1 MASVDELRRKYGL
14 TSSTGSTQQTSST
27 QTGVNT
33 GSTQSRSP
41 VDELRAKYGLGE
53 TTRRNQH
60 ASQKAETPAPKR
72 ASAAPVIPEA
82 EQRRQSERETAS
94 TNRANARTSYTD
106 LRNTRDSIKAK
117 ADDMMAE
124 YDQKI
129 SAGASKEDLAD
140 EYAKIMKQ
148 YGLVTDYDQ
157 QVEDAY
163 AALKQAD
170 QEYKDVYADY
180 NAARREVKAAT
191 RNLRDVESQYA
202 GWATDDLSAQNVEQA
217 MNNAE
222 DVKAARTRL
231 ANAREAYIEQGGNP
245 DANIVSAGLKGS
257 AAGVV
262 DTFGYLQELGQ
273 SENEKRWGIFTTGH
287 MTEQQRHHQEV
298 LQQRE
303 KEQYE
308 AEHGAGTYQAV
319 PGYIRTQNMAA
330 DLQRQSAEQ
339 INSMKAGRS
348 ELGQF
353 AVDMGVQGVQMGAD
367 AVVGKVIPGGSLT
380 SMALRSFG
388 SGVREA
394 REAGADIYQQGLY
407 GAGTAAVE
415 VLTEKMFDGLAG
427 IYGAGA
433 ADDIVSHAVGRFTQN
448 RLGQAALGMV
458 ADAAGEGLEEV
469 ISDLANP
476 VLRSIYDEHVFDNGY
491 FGALDG
497 EEILYD
503 FLVGAAMGMVGG
515 SVEGVTKAT
524 GIAAEDE
531 RSKFFM
537 QAGQDGMKI
546 GDAMRLWQK
555 HLIKEGYATQTGD
568 QNISNRA
575 AALEQAIDEKKF
587 DPFREKKIN
596 RLNQQ
601 AASTVAREDMRNT
614 LGAVEQRMQQL
625 GEENG
630 ELAEAITMVAL
641 EGEAERI
648 GARDSFATRNIGSVT
663 ATEAQHRMVEASPI
677 AQRILSEMDVENL
690 RGEQQAEAFNT
701 FAAQM
706 GASDEE
712 LQRNLEPYQRSNEWV
727 KKLQGNKALAA
738 DVYGTQATVTAEE
751 KASVKVN
758 GETAKIVGA
767 EDGKA
772 IVEQNGER
780 KTVALDDIEG
790 IGKGYRQ
797 LVTAASNGTSGEAM
811 LRLYNPGQNV
821 DAYAKAWNLAENVYG
836 AQTNISY
843 EEARGKGLL
852 RELTDN
858 QLKSALELGRERY
871 DAKQTQAKERS
882 EQFKAAREKA
892 KKQGTV
898 QRKKGT
904 VSYDGGEING
914 IKYKGADRSKFTRQ
928 QKKVAAMVEAMA
940 DAVNLDYMIVEGE
953 KNTGGCYIKGG
964 VVVININSGTLSGKT
979 LGAATL
985 SHELTHHLQDYAPE
999 QYQELKDFIVAEI
1012 LKQSPEQFNRMVQRQ
1027 LALEPNLSYDQATD
1041 ELIANACQTMLLN
1054 SKAVEKLAR
1063 QNMTLAERIT
1073 DWISET
1079 AEKIKAAFEDVDLND
1094 NISIYEPA
1102 RAIAGVMDEV
1112 QELWDKA
1119 LLAANENYNAEQATG
1134 KKNTAENGGVQYL
1147 KTGDKQSKSI
1157 KEQIADHSEELN
1169 AKAVVTSIRVSDMP
1183 KGDIQKQR
1191 RWAENRLKNTGYAVD
1206 RKGTGRIEFT
1216 PSQLNTGLNYL
1227 DEPGEIAAF
1236 AALPAVLKR
1245 GDIIDQHDE
1254 HKGRQRGSMTIAAPV
1269 EINGVRGNMA
1279 VALTETTSRHYH
1291 AHRIVM
1297 PDGSTFVFNENED
1310 AESKPVGELPAKQAL
1325 IAEPINSTSDN
1336 NIAQRRSES
1345 NTQNQQFQMFDSSG
1359 KEMTDGQKEY
1369 FADSKIR
1376 DREGRLKVMY
1386 RGGASDITVFDRR
1399 KSSYS
1404 NLYGRGF
1411 YFTDSESHASQY
1423 GKAHPYYLNITNPLQ
1438 AGAKT
1443 FTNKQIRAFL
1453 EAVAED
1459 EDYGLENYGYGAT
1472 VSSVMKELKGKDDF
1486 GVLSDINATCIG
1498 DLVAA
1503 SELFNEVNGTNIDGI
1518 VTPTETVAFRSDQIK
1533 EIDNENPTRNPDT
1546 RFQMFE
1552 NTEETDKLVAV
1563 HNKSV
1568 SGLRRMLQRG
1578 GVPFPSIAIKKAGAP
1593 HEGFG
1598 DISIVFPRST
1608 IDPQVNRQNRLYS
1621 NDAWTPTEP
1630 RTEYEVVDT
1639 WKLRQQMEEELGTDA
1654 FRATQLGSYLEEN
1667 QLARDLETS
1676 EGDIVRALKGRTGI
1690 KYAYLKSI
1698 GQEPEAARKE
1708 KPLDGFGRYK
1718 NAQLLAVFET
1728 IPAAELKAMNYD
1740 STETLQ
1746 KVADVLQQQFM
1757 DSLPSDAAKR
1767 FAERRA
1773 IYTADKINPQIIK
1786 DALRNYEA
1794 SGGVMESEIDDV
1806 ELNRV
1811 LRDNKAI
1818 EEDPQYQEWI
1828 RNRFG
1833 NLIKDSGIPNGKGI
1847 YTDTGNRR
1855 SFKARHVPAT
1865 LENIVAQMRK
1875 EQETGIGLGGINLRG
1890 AATKAYSSVE
1900 EMRRESGKLLGE
1912 HIFDEEYDSYMKEF
1926 GQRLN
1931 DLTEAATKTGY
1942 DVAKQTL
1949 LEAVRDSKNKT
1960 DMKRRLQ
1967 NESRW
1972 IRYSDELTDDLWQL
1986 KQDVQNMPA
1995 PYFEAK
2001 PRRIV
2006 YPEEALAYILPD
2018 NADADVLQAL
2028 EQRGYNVLTYKA
2040 GDSEDRLA
2048 KLNSVEGAQFQK
2060 WGIGETEAE
2069 QQERKE
2075 SFDAIKAQ
2083 NKILKARADYW
2094 RGQTRQ
2100 TKENTVRQQDTD
2112 RLANELLREYESKT
2126 DKAEVKA
2133 ELKEL
2138 GDWLVRQN
2146 GESLFYDELY
2156 RRARSIAEDVIDGNY
2171 SLLDDSRQ
2179 EDLNRL
2185 KDFLKGTTL
2194 NISASDW
2201 RDTGDEGFRKKYG
2214 RFFTVSE
2221 NGRSLDSAWGEL
2233 SAMFGEGVF
2242 PEDVYAPG
2250 DMLNMIADYLDMWKP
2265 QYGNEFEQNRGEA
2278 VEWATGEI
2286 IDRMLSEEVRQTP
2299 ATYADKAQQ
2308 KLNAQIAKDRERLET
2323 LRAQKNAR
2331 IEQIRRQA
2339 AEKNKQIRIAE
2350 KAAKYEATAK
2360 VKRYYLDMLQRQRNR
2375 RSDTNVRGKIKA
2387 LHKELT
2393 DMLLKPKEG
2402 RYVPKDLVKAT
2413 AEILG
2418 AVDTTSGR
2426 AVKAKAALAQLKV
2439 QYDAL
2444 AQDQKYAL
2452 TYDETV
2458 SGMLQEITKELGEGS
2473 IYDLTGSEL
2482 EGVYN
2487 VLKALKHT
2495 IQTANKLVG
2504 AQIEADAFEA
2514 ANQMMRETENAKGI
2528 PTKALRK
2535 FVMAQMTPASFFRM
2549 AGGYVKNSMWEQMF
2563 GMLNQ
2568 GQLTQTQVLMEGG
2581 QIFREL
2587 IDDKKNLDTL
2597 HDQKNLVDIG
2607 LKDDLGNSIK
2617 ITRGMMLSVYMHLQ
2631 NEQNA
2636 RHISYGGLTVPR
2648 LRQYYKNQM
2657 ADAFNGKTGRAVA
2670 FATEIAELNRQLS
2683 EAETEQERTE
2693 IQDKIAEL
2701 QEQTDAYMS
2710 NLRAQIEKQLT
2721 EYDRKWIAAAQKFF
2735 DEYSKNKLN
2744 EVTEMVYGFS
2754 KAQVDHYFP
2763 IHTDANYRAASFD
2776 TIVRDMSLENAGFM
2790 KERINGANPIL
2801 LEDITDV
2808 ISSQLRRTAQYVGLM
2823 PAIRNFNKAYGKARA
2838 GYSMSVQSAMS
2849 RTFENEGKKYIE
2861 NLMADLNGA
2870 RKTEANIFDELR
2882 GNMAGAVL
2890 TFNPRVTLAQA
2901 ASFPSAA
2908 AEIGYTPLMKALTD
2922 MKNPMWDKGLQEEI
2936 AKWTPLWWYRMQG
2949 YSTAE
2954 LGDIKNNEQFMAKV
2968 MDKMKWAT
2976 GWIQAA
2982 DGLTT
2987 GGLWQASKYYV
2998 DENFSDLK
3006 KGSDD
3011 YMMKVAEVY
3020 NRVLEKTQP
3029 DYTTMQRPDILRN
3042 PNAIVKQLTMFM
3054 TQRLQ
3059 NMNILYDAAATYS
3072 HYVRD
3077 MDNGKNGVTA
3087 ADVKQAKTRLIWA
3100 VSSQVAA
3107 SATIVIFKAL
3117 ADALMHSMDAYRDD
3131 DDELT
3136 AESVSKTMLTNFA
3149 ETISGN
3155 ILWGSE
3161 AFSWLKSALT
3171 GERYYGVSLNGVD
3184 TFTDMLSDGN
3194 KLIQKLVKGDLKDAG
3209 APAWK
3214 LIKAVAQFFGASLSN
3229 AEKFVKMIANNIE
3242 DAKNGDWGTFEA
3254 GVDRTKAQNTHLL
3267 FDALQSGDTAK
3278 ADRLKENFKDEKDVR
3293 ASLKSYIKELY
3304 TGEDQ
3309 QILKDETIKLL
3320 QQYCGM
3326 TRRDAESTA
3335 QEWTMEIR
3343 TGIKYSDLNS
3353 EFIEGNVDRAHAIKY
3368 LQDYKSMT
3376 RAEAE
3381 AKVLEW
3387 QCEKDTGIAYADIDT
3402 EVKTGRL
3409 GKTKALAMVMKYGGK
3424 SEEAADKQV
3433 EGWLIEHEYNIKP
3446 SELQEEYMAG
3456 NVSVEDAFDILV
3468 RYKYNGKEDAEEK
3481 AYNEIVRWNFIEEN
3495 PGTEDITVT
3504 QIQRYQN
3511 SGLEGVVDGKS
3522 YLDAYEA
3529 TSIMHGVDTDGDGKA
3544 NRYTRVDQQLAYI
3557 DGMDLTSE
3565 QKTSLALALG
3575 INEKSIRNRA
3585 PWNKRR

>member
-14 TSSTGSTQQTSST
+14 ASSTGSTQQTGST
-27 QTGVNT
+27 QTSSG
-33 GSTQSRSP
+33 GSTRSTSA
-41 VDELRAKYGLGE
+41 VDEMRSKYGLGG

-60 ASQKAETPAPKR
+60 ASQKTAPTTQATPQR

-82 EQRRQSERETAS
+82 EQKRQNQRDEISNRRS
-94 TNRANARTSYTD
+94 T
-106 LRNTRDSIKAK
+106 AK
-117 ADDMMAE
+117 ATLDTLEAE
-124 YDQKI
+124 RMQYAGYMTDGSSYDQYAQI
-129 SAGASKEDLAD
+129 LAD
-140 EYAKIMKQ
+140 LDNRIASARNEYK
-148 YGLVTDYDQ
+148 
-157 QVEDAY
+157 
-163 AALKQAD
+163 AADK
-170 QEYKDVYADY
+170 EYKDVYAGY
-180 NAARREVKAAT
+180 NAARQELRDADRAYRIAQENITASDYGEQMKAA
-191 RNLRDVESQYA
+191 E
-202 GWATDDLSAQNVEQA
+202 
-217 MNNAE
+217 
-222 DVKAARTRL
+222 TRL
-231 ANAREAYIEQGGNP
+231 ANAQKAFEAEGGI
-245 DANIVSAGLKGS
+245 ANANVVDAGLRSS

-273 SENEKRWGIFTTGH
+273 PENEKRWGIFTTGH
-287 MTEQQRHHQEV
+287 MTDQQKHHQEV

-367 AVVGKVIPGGSLT
+367 AVVGRVIPGGSLT

-575 AALEQAIDEKKF
+575 AALEQSIDEKKF
-587 DPFREKKIN
+587 DPFREQKIN

-641 EGEAERI
+641 EGEAERA

-690 RGEQQAEAFNT
+690 RGERAAEYNAFIQNKG
-701 FAAQM
+701 Q
-706 GASDEE
+706 GATREDYE
-712 LQRNLEPYQRSNEWV
+712 RAVAPYQRSNEWV
-727 KKLQGNKALAA
+727 KTMPRNKALAS
-738 DVYGTQATVTAEE
+738 DVYGAKTSVSAEE
-751 KASVKVN
+751 KTGKVQFTN
-758 GETAKIVGA
+758 KGGNTISGEIVGVK
-767 EDGKA
+767 DGKVR
-772 IVEQNGER
+772 IKHGKDGKTIQDVEIDQ
-780 KTVALDDIEG
+780 IQG
-790 IGKGYRQ
+790 ISEGYRTLLQ
-797 LVTAASNGTSGEAM
+797 AVSTRKNGSVM
-811 LRLYNPGQNV
+811 LAQYKPGQNINSYLMQW
-821 DAYAKAWNLAENVYG
+821 DIAENGYG
-836 AQTNISY
+836 LTNITD
-843 EEARGKGLL
+843 EKARQAYSL
-852 RELTDN
+852 RDLTDA
-858 QLKSALELGRERY
+858 QLKMALELGRAE
-871 DAKQTQAKERS
+871 
-882 EQFKAAREKA
+882 A
-892 KKQGTV
+892 KKQGVTEEAKQQKVTGKVEFWDGKGKIDGMEYDSVTEEEAKKKLGDAEYAFASEVLAKIVNVTLVKSKAVNGSYVGAQGIFFRDGRIYLDVNAGMDTADVGQRTIVLTAAHELTHYIRAYNEEAYNALRDFVVTELVNQGKNLEDFIRQKQRRAGGTLTHDEALEEVIADACERMLTDGEQIMAFANEHTTEARGIWKWLDKFYSKWANAFKGLKTRHAEAEAMQGRITELRQMWLDALAGANENALASQASDPTDTIVESKTDTGFTSSIQSDGTIMNSLRTFDESGRENLDAFLDEQV
-898 QRKKGT
+898 QNGALTEQDAKQMRTQIEELYKVCKDYDNGEYAPFSAWSNAQVVSIDGKPVFSVVKANGEYKLNLDFSLVCKKRRTLDAVFNEMIRRGIMNDFRMGQGSIARINEIIRDHGFEVACGLCFVDSKRYRQAMIADAFCKMYNMQVFSLLKKGAGMKLDSFNYGGDATIVNTGAGIDTLPDSDLNWEKIDDILKTEKKGT
-904 VSYDGGEING
+904 VKWKIANYLKENPQARKLVARGDFMSTAGFDALKIHNPELLSLYNSKKGAGGPKAAQSDVQYLNEIIQQGQFNAKAAYEVGGIRIQSFSDYVGRLVFDYVQMVADLSAKKLPAHSYTKEFMFAQQFGLTG
-914 IKYKGADRSKFTRQ
+914 IKINMSLVPEVVKGIDKDHAGLDADGNYTWKDGQSFGSTVYDNHGKRLTAAEGFELAKRIQNAEGYSKNCGTIAVGVSRAHIE
-928 QKKVAAMVEAMA
+928 KMLDDPEIRMIIPYHKSGLNHLVAAMNQIDKYTDYTNSQNTRQYKNGKWSKISPSADFNWNDALQRAQAEGKGARETANEYLDWCKEHGYKPKFDEFAGHPNYYKLLEDFSCYDKDGTTSTPLGAVQMNFPTENDAFGSMKDLIKAGLEEDAMLQA
-940 DAVNLDYMIVEGE
+940 KQE
-953 KNTGGCYIKGG
+953 GG
-964 VVVININSGTLSGKT
+964 VDSIVDEIEAVLPGWEMAHPEGK
-979 LGAATL
+979 ATRAGQAKY
-985 SHELTHHLQDYAPE
+985 STRS
-999 QYQELKDFIVAEI
+999 EI
-1012 LKQSPEQFNRMVQRQ
+1012 LDRNDVNWMGDRTTIRQ
-1027 LALEPNLSYDQATD
+1027 Q
-1041 ELIANACQTMLLN
+1041 
-1054 SKAVEKLAR
+1054 
-1063 QNMTLAERIT
+1063 
-1073 DWISET
+1073 
-1079 AEKIKAAFEDVDLND
+1079 
-1094 NISIYEPA
+1094 
-1102 RAIAGVMDEV
+1102 
-1112 QELWDKA
+1112 
-1119 LLAANENYNAEQATG
+1119 LAANRQIIDDAFPDGPIAEIEYAGEAGSDLDNMIMEQAYIAGTRVGDDAMFDRDGVTFDFTLNGARTVRSHASSNNALRAAAILAPYVAQKG
-1134 KKNTAENGGVQYL
+1134 KL
-1147 KTGDKQSKSI
+1147 
-1157 KEQIADHSEELN
+1157 IA
-1169 AKAVVTSIRVSDMP
+1169 
-1183 KGDIQKQR
+1183 GQR
-1191 RWAENRLKNTGYAVD
+1191 NHEGNNLTTLTY
-1206 RKGTGRIEFT
+1206 
-1216 PSQLNTGLNYL
+1216 
-1227 DEPGEIAAF
+1227 
-1236 AALPAVLKR
+1236 
-1245 GDIIDQHDE
+1245 
-1254 HKGRQRGSMTIAAPV
+1254 AAPV
-1269 EINGVRGNMA
+1269 RINGTDVHEGVVIQFDEQGKPRAVNVETSDGGKLKIKIEKAAERNRGRSGPNPATTPPRGATSSRVTIPQTTEEIN
-1279 VALTETTSRHYH
+1279 
-1291 AHRIVM
+1291 
-1297 PDGSTFVFNENED
+1297 
-1310 AESKPVGELPAKQAL
+1310 
-1325 IAEPINSTSDN
+1325 
-1336 NIAQRRSES
+1336 SES
-1345 NTQNQQFQMFDSSG
+1345 AKNSLRDTDAAVQQQ
-1359 KEMTDGQKEY
+1359 
-1369 FADSKIR
+1369 
-1376 DREGRLKVMY
+1376 
-1386 RGGASDITVFDRR
+1386 
-1399 KSSYS
+1399 
-1404 NLYGRGF
+1404 
-1411 YFTDSESHASQY
+1411 
-1423 GKAHPYYLNITNPLQ
+1423 
-1438 AGAKT
+1438 
-1443 FTNKQIRAFL
+1443 KQI
-1453 EAVAED
+1453 
-1459 EDYGLENYGYGAT
+1459 G
-1472 VSSVMKELKGKDDF
+1472 
-1486 GVLSDINATCIG
+1486 
-1498 DLVAA
+1498 
-1503 SELFNEVNGTNIDGI
+1503 
-1518 VTPTETVAFRSDQIK
+1518 
-1533 EIDNENPTRNPDT
+1533 
-1546 RFQMFE
+1546 
-1552 NTEETDKLVAV
+1552 
-1563 HNKSV
+1563 
-1568 SGLRRMLQRG
+1568 
-1578 GVPFPSIAIKKAGAP
+1578 
-1593 HEGFG
+1593 
-1598 DISIVFPRST
+1598 
-1608 IDPQVNRQNRLYS
+1608 
-1621 NDAWTPTEP
+1621 
-1630 RTEYEVVDT
+1630 
-1639 WKLRQQMEEELGTDA
+1639 
-1654 FRATQLGSYLEEN
+1654 
-1667 QLARDLETS
+1667 
-1676 EGDIVRALKGRTGI
+1676 
-1690 KYAYLKSI
+1690 
-1698 GQEPEAARKE
+1698 
-1708 KPLDGFGRYK
+1708 
-1718 NAQLLAVFET
+1718 
-1728 IPAAELKAMNYD
+1728 
-1740 STETLQ
+1740 
-1746 KVADVLQQQFM
+1746 
-1757 DSLPSDAAKR
+1757 
-1767 FAERRA
+1767 
-1773 IYTADKINPQIIK
+1773 
-1786 DALRNYEA
+1786 
-1794 SGGVMESEIDDV
+1794 
-1806 ELNRV
+1806 
-1811 LRDNKAI
+1811 
-1818 EEDPQYQEWI
+1818 
-1828 RNRFG
+1828 
-1833 NLIKDSGIPNGKGI
+1833 
-1847 YTDTGNRR
+1847 
-1855 SFKARHVPAT
+1855 
-1865 LENIVAQMRK
+1865 
-1875 EQETGIGLGGINLRG
+1875 
-1890 AATKAYSSVE
+1890 
-1900 EMRRESGKLLGE
+1900 
-1912 HIFDEEYDSYMKEF
+1912 
-1926 GQRLN
+1926 
-1931 DLTEAATKTGY
+1931 
-1942 DVAKQTL
+1942 
-1949 LEAVRDSKNKT
+1949 
-1960 DMKRRLQ
+1960 
-1967 NESRW
+1967 
-1972 IRYSDELTDDLWQL
+1972 
-1986 KQDVQNMPA
+1986 
-1995 PYFEAK
+1995 
-2001 PRRIV
+2001 
-2006 YPEEALAYILPD
+2006 
-2018 NADADVLQAL
+2018 
-2028 EQRGYNVLTYKA
+2028 
-2040 GDSEDRLA
+2040 
-2048 KLNSVEGAQFQK
+2048 
-2060 WGIGETEAE
+2060 
-2069 QQERKE
+2069 
-2075 SFDAIKAQ
+2075 
-2083 NKILKARADYW
+2083 
-2094 RGQTRQ
+2094 
-2100 TKENTVRQQDTD
+2100 
-2112 RLANELLREYESKT
+2112 
-2126 DKAEVKA
+2126 
-2133 ELKEL
+2133 
-2138 GDWLVRQN
+2138 
-2146 GESLFYDELY
+2146 
-2156 RRARSIAEDVIDGNY
+2156 
-2171 SLLDDSRQ
+2171 
-2179 EDLNRL
+2179 
-2185 KDFLKGTTL
+2185 
-2194 NISASDW
+2194 
-2201 RDTGDEGFRKKYG
+2201 
-2214 RFFTVSE
+2214 
-2221 NGRSLDSAWGEL
+2221 
-2233 SAMFGEGVF
+2233 
-2242 PEDVYAPG
+2242 
-2250 DMLNMIADYLDMWKP
+2250 
-2265 QYGNEFEQNRGEA
+2265 
-2278 VEWATGEI
+2278 
-2286 IDRMLSEEVRQTP
+2286 
-2299 ATYADKAQQ
+2299 
-2308 KLNAQIAKDRERLET
+2308 RERLDK
-2323 LRAQKNAR
+2323 LRAEKNAK
-2331 IEQIRRQA
+2331 IEQIRKEETARRQA
-2339 AEKNKQIRIAE
+2339 AVKRE
-2350 KAAKYEATAK
+2350 KAAKWQK
-2360 VKRYYLDMLQRQRNR
+2360 VAETKEHYKGVMERQRNR

-2444 AQDQKYAL
+2444 AQDPKYSL

-2458 SGMLQEITKELGEGS
+2458 SGMLQEITRELGDGS

-2487 VLKALKHT
+2487 TLKALKHT

-2648 LRQYYKNQM
+2648 LKQYYKNQM

-2670 FATEIAELNRQLS
+2670 FATEIAELNQQLS
-2683 EAETEQERTE
+2683 EAETEQEREE

-2701 QEQTDAYMS
+2701 QDQTDAYMS

-2823 PAIRNFNKAYGKARA
+2823 PAVRNFNKAYGKARA
-2838 GYSMSVQSAMS
+2838 GYSMSVQSAMA

-2922 MKNPMWDKGLQEEI
+2922 MKNPMWDKGLQDEI

-2949 YSTAE
+2949 YSTTE

-2998 DENFSDLK
+2998 DENFSDLE
-3006 KGSDD
+3006 KGSDE

-3077 MDNGKNGVTA
+3077 MDKGRNGVTA

-3117 ADALMHSMDAYRDD
+3117 ADALMHSVDAYRDD

-3149 ETISGN
+3149 ETITSN
-3155 ILWGSE
+3155 VLWGAE

-3194 KLIQKLVKGDLKDAG
+3194 KLIQKLVKGDLEGAG

-3214 LIKAVAQFFGASLSN
+3214 LAKAVSQFFGASLGN
-3229 AEKFVKMIANNIE
+3229 VEKFVKMIANNIE

-3267 FDALQSGDTAK
+3267 FDALQAGDTAR

-3293 ASLKSYIKELY
+3293 SSLKGYIKELY
-3304 TGEDQ
+3304 TGENQ
-3309 QILKDETIKLL
+3309 QILKDETIRLL

-3335 QEWTMEIR
+3335 QEWTMLVRE
-3343 TGIKYSDLNS
+3343 GINYSDLNG
-3353 EFIEGNVDRAHAIKY
+3353 EFLAGNVDRAHAIKY

-3387 QCEKDTGIAYADIDT
+3387 QCEKDTGIAFADIGT

-3409 GKTKALAMVMKYGGK
+3409 GKTQALAMVMKYGGK

-3433 EGWLIEHEYNIKP
+3433 EGWLIEHEYNIRP
-3446 SELQEEYMAG
+3446 SELQDEYMDG

-3468 RYKYNGKEDAEEK
+3468 RYQYNGKEDAEEK
-3481 AYNEIVRWNFIEEN
+3481 AYNELVRWNFIEEN

-3522 YLDAYEA
+3522 FLDAYEA
-3529 TSIMHGVDTDGDGKA
+3529 TNIMHGVDTDGDGKA

-3575 INEKSIRNRA
+3575 INEKSVRNRA

>member
-14 TSSTGSTQQTSST
+14 ASSTGSTR
-27 QTGVNT
+27 QTGSVQSS
-33 GSTQSRSP
+33 GSTGGTQSKSP

-53 TTRRNQH
+53 MTRRNQH

-72 ASAAPVIPEA
+72 ASSAPVVPEA

-117 ADDMMAE
+117 ADDMMAA

-129 SAGASKEDLAD
+129 SAGASKEELAD

-148 YGLVTDYDQ
+148 YGLVTDYDK

-170 QEYKDVYADY
+170 QEYKDVYAGY

-202 GWATDDLSAQNVEQA
+202 GWATDDLSAQNIGQA

-245 DANIVSAGLKGS
+245 DANIIGSNAKSWAGQMLGTVRYMQDLHTPGNEINVGPFSFGGS
-257 AAGVV
+257 TMPSVPEEVQRQAIQAQARRTEETAAR
-262 DTFGYLQELGQ
+262 L
-273 SENEKRWGIFTTGH
+273 
-287 MTEQQRHHQEV
+287 
-298 LQQRE
+298 QRE
-303 KEQYE
+303 
-308 AEHGAGTYQAV
+308 
-319 PGYIRTQNMAA
+319 
-330 DLQRQSAEQ
+330 SAEE

-353 AVDMGVQGVQMGAD
+353 GIDVAGQGVQMGLD
-367 AVVGKVIPGGSLT
+367 AATGKILPGGSLT
-380 SMALRSFG
+380 AMALRTFG
-388 SGVREA
+388 SSAQEA
-394 REAGADIYQQGLY
+394 KDAGATLAQQGLY
-407 GAGTAAVE
+407 GAGAAAVE

-503 FLVGAAMGMVGG
+503 FLVGAAMGFVGG
-515 SVEGVTKAT
+515 SVEGVTEAT
-524 GIAAEDE
+524 GLNAPDA
-531 RSKFFM
+531 RSEFFM
-537 QAGQDGMKI
+537 EAGEKGISFGEAIRDWKALQQVSGASVEAQT
-546 GDAMRLWQK
+546 DAAFDVLTG
-555 HLIKEGYATQTGD
+555 KE
-568 QNISNRA
+568 S
-575 AALEQAIDEKKF
+575 LEQQQERQSNALQRWGLTEEEAKNYIDTGRVYN
-587 DPFREKKIN
+587 P
-596 RLNQQ
+596 L
-601 AASTVAREDMRNT
+601 TVSARDRGTVT
-614 LGAVEQRMQQL
+614 LG
-625 GEENG
+625 GEE
-630 ELAEAITMVAL
+630 V
-641 EGEAERI
+641 
-648 GARDSFATRNIGSVT
+648 
-663 ATEAQHRMVEASPI
+663 
-677 AQRILSEMDVENL
+677 
-690 RGEQQAEAFNT
+690 
-701 FAAQM
+701 
-706 GASDEE
+706 
-712 LQRNLEPYQRSNEWV
+712 
-727 KKLQGNKALAA
+727 
-738 DVYGTQATVTAEE
+738 
-751 KASVKVN
+751 
-758 GETAKIVGA
+758 KIVSAKG
-767 EDGKA
+767 EDVT
-772 IVEQNGER
+772 VEQNGEK
-780 KTVALDDIEG
+780 KTVKLDELEG
-790 IGKGYRQ
+790 MSEGYKK
-797 LVTAASNGTSGEAM
+797 LVQAAAESEYGEAV
-811 LRLYNPGQNV
+811 LRLYNPGQDV
-821 DAYAKAWNLAENVYG
+821 DAYTKAWSYAEDVFG
-836 AQTNISY
+836 AQTNISQ
-843 EEARGKGLL
+843 EKARENPLL
-852 RELTDN
+852 KDLTDG
-858 QLKSALELGRERY
+858 QLKFALELGRQRY
-871 DAKQTQAKERS
+871 DASKATAAQRAA
-882 EQFKAAREKA
+882 QFKAARQEA
-892 KKQGTV
+892 LENGAFA
-898 QRKKGT
+898 RKKGT
-904 VSYDGGEING
+904 VNTKGGTFG
-914 IKYKGADRSKFTRQ
+914 GRTVKGVDVKRLSTP
-928 QKKVAAMVEAMA
+928 QKKLFAMTQALA
-940 DAVNLDYMIVEGE
+940 DAVNINFVVYDGEANEG
-953 KNTGGCYIKGG
+953 GSYIKGG
-964 VVVININSGTLSGKT
+964 TLMVNINSGQLSGKN
-979 LGAATL
+979 LGAASL
-985 SHELTHHLQDYAPE
+985 SHELTHYLQDFSPE
-999 QYQELKDFIVAEI
+999 EYGQLKDFITSEI
-1012 LKQSPEQFNRMVQRQ
+1012 LKASPEKFAQLVQKQ
-1027 LALEPNLSYDQATD
+1027 MDLEPNISPEAAGD
-1041 ELIANACQTMLLN
+1041 EVIANACQTMLLN

-1063 QNMTLAERIT
+1063 QNMSLAERIS

-1079 AEKIKAAFEDVDLND
+1079 AKKIKAAYKSVDLND
-1094 NISIYEPA
+1094 NVEIYEAA
-1102 RAIAGVMDEV
+1102 RAISGVMDEA
-1112 QELWDKA
+1112 QKLWDKA
-1119 LLAANENYNAEQATG
+1119 LLAADKNYNAEQATG
-1134 KKNTAENGGVQYL
+1134 KKNTADNGGVQNVKYGMTEL
-1147 KTGDKQSKSI
+1147 TNKPDMHLTIVNDTAAQSRSDILDAGMK
-1157 KEQIADHSEELN
+1157 N
-1169 AKAVVTSIRVSDMP
+1169 AKRYGGVTKDGAVFVHVKDNGDDVHVTRD
-1183 KGDIQKQR
+1183 
-1191 RWAENRLKNTGYAVD
+1191 
-1206 RKGTGRIEFT
+1206 
-1216 PSQLNTGLNYL
+1216 GL
-1227 DEPGEIAAF
+1227 
-1236 AALPAVLKR
+1236 
-1245 GDIIDQHDE
+1245 
-1254 HKGRQRGSMTIAAPV
+1254 
-1269 EINGVRGNMA
+1269 
-1279 VALTETTSRHYH
+1279 RH
-1291 AHRIVM
+1291 
-1297 PDGSTFVFNENED
+1297 G
-1310 AESKPVGELPAKQAL
+1310 L
-1325 IAEPINSTSDN
+1325 
-1336 NIAQRRSES
+1336 
-1345 NTQNQQFQMFDSSG
+1345 
-1359 KEMTDGQKEY
+1359 
-1369 FADSKIR
+1369 
-1376 DREGRLKVMY
+1376 
-1386 RGGASDITVFDRR
+1386 DRR
-1399 KSSYS
+1399 KQVNAPVTMKVGEVLSNAIEINELNPRDLTRTQETKVLIGAAKNQNNEPYIALFVVNRTTGQLEDFDTLYS
-1404 NLYGRGF
+1404 VNAKTSPQNKKKSAGSLSPGSGQIVPASL
-1411 YFTDSESHASQY
+1411 TDS
-1423 GKAHPYYLNITNPLQ
+1423 
-1438 AGAKT
+1438 
-1443 FTNKQIRAFL
+1443 
-1453 EAVAED
+1453 
-1459 EDYGLENYGYGAT
+1459 
-1472 VSSVMKELKGKDDF
+1472 
-1486 GVLSDINATCIG
+1486 
-1498 DLVAA
+1498 
-1503 SELFNEVNGTNIDGI
+1503 
-1518 VTPTETVAFRSDQIK
+1518 
-1533 EIDNENPTRNPDT
+1533 
-1546 RFQMFE
+1546 
-1552 NTEETDKLVAV
+1552 
-1563 HNKSV
+1563 
-1568 SGLRRMLQRG
+1568 
-1578 GVPFPSIAIKKAGAP
+1578 
-1593 HEGFG
+1593 
-1598 DISIVFPRST
+1598 DISIADLLQYVNKYFP
-1608 IDPQVNRQNRLYS
+1608 
-1621 NDAWTPTEP
+1621 
-1630 RTEYEVVDT
+1630 
-1639 WKLRQQMEEELGTDA
+1639 
-1654 FRATQLGSYLEEN
+1654 
-1667 QLARDLETS
+1667 
-1676 EGDIVRALKGRTGI
+1676 
-1690 KYAYLKSI
+1690 
-1698 GQEPEAARKE
+1698 
-1708 KPLDGFGRYK
+1708 
-1718 NAQLLAVFET
+1718 
-1728 IPAAELKAMNYD
+1728 
-1740 STETLQ
+1740 
-1746 KVADVLQQQFM
+1746 DVL
-1757 DSLPSDAAKR
+1757 P
-1767 FAERRA
+1767 E
-1773 IYTADKINPQIIK
+1773 
-1786 DALRNYEA
+1786 E
-1794 SGGVMESEIDDV
+1794 
-1806 ELNRV
+1806 V
-1811 LRDNKAI
+1811 LKH
-1818 EEDPQYQEWI
+1818 
-1828 RNRFG
+1828 FG
-1833 NLIKDSGIPNGKGI
+1833 
-1847 YTDTGNRR
+1847 
-1855 SFKARHVPAT
+1855 H
-1865 LENIVAQMRK
+1865 
-1875 EQETGIGLGGINLRG
+1875 
-1890 AATKAYSSVE
+1890 SSRPE
-1900 EMRRESGKLLGE
+1900 GKLGA
-1912 HIFDEEYDSYMKEF
+1912 S
-1926 GQRLN
+1926 
-1931 DLTEAATKTGY
+1931 
-1942 DVAKQTL
+1942 
-1949 LEAVRDSKNKT
+1949 
-1960 DMKRRLQ
+1960 
-1967 NESRW
+1967 
-1972 IRYSDELTDDLWQL
+1972 
-1986 KQDVQNMPA
+1986 
-1995 PYFEAK
+1995 
-2001 PRRIV
+2001 
-2006 YPEEALAYILPD
+2006 AL
-2018 NADADVLQAL
+2018 
-2028 EQRGYNVLTYKA
+2028 
-2040 GDSEDRLA
+2040 
-2048 KLNSVEGAQFQK
+2048 FQK
-2060 WGIGETEAE
+2060 WGIGETAEEREA
-2069 QQERKE
+2069 RKE
-2075 SFDAIKAQ
+2075 SISNLKTE
-2083 NKILKARADYW
+2083 NSILRARAKYW
-2094 RGQTRQ
+2094 RDQTRQ
-2100 TKENTVRQQDTD
+2100 TRERTVRQQDTD
-2112 RLANELLREYESKT
+2112 RMANDLLREYESRT
-2126 DKAEVKA
+2126 DKAEIKSDLKA
-2133 ELKEL
+2133 L
-2138 GDWLVRQN
+2138 GDYLVQA
-2146 GESLFYDELY
+2146 EELDY
-2156 RRARSIAEDVIDGNY
+2156 EELHDRAEDIADRIIDGNY
-2171 SLLDDSRQ
+2171 TLIDDSNK
-2179 EDLNRL
+2179 ENLDRL
-2185 KDFLKGTTL
+2185 KGFLKGTAL
-2194 NISASDW
+2194 NLSASDFS
-2201 RDTGDEGFRKKYG
+2201 DTGDEGFRKRYG
-2214 RFFTVSE
+2214 RYFTVRE
-2221 NGRSLDSAWGEL
+2221 NGRSIDSAWGKL
-2233 SAMFGEGVF
+2233 AGMFGEGLF
-2242 PEDVYAPG
+2242 PEDTYAPG
-2250 DMLNMIADYLDMWKP
+2250 DMLRMIGDYLDLWRP
-2265 QYGNEFEQNRGEA
+2265 QYGNIFENARGEA
-2278 VEWATGEI
+2278 VDAVTNEI
-2286 IDRMLSEEVRQTP
+2286 IDRVLSEDVRQTP

-2308 KLNAQIAKDRERLET
+2308 KLNAQIAKDRARLDA
-2323 LRAQKNAR
+2323 LREQKNAR
-2331 IEQIRRQA
+2331 IEQIRRKA
-2339 AEKNKQIRIAE
+2339 AEKNMQIRLAE
-2350 KAAKYEATAK
+2350 KAMKYEAVDK
-2360 VKRYYLDMLQRQRNR
+2360 VKQHYRDMMQRQRGK
-2375 RSDTNVRGKIKA
+2375 RSDTALRGKIKK
-2387 LHKELT
+2387 LHKELS
-2393 DMLLKPKEG
+2393 DMLIRPMEK
-2402 RYVPKDLVKAT
+2402 RYVPRELVKAT
-2413 AEILG
+2413 AEILD
-2418 AVDTTSGR
+2418 AIDTTSGR
-2426 AVKAKAALAQLKV
+2426 AVKAKAALAELKV
-2439 QYDAL
+2439 RYESLTKD
-2444 AQDQKYAL
+2444 DHYAL
-2452 TYDETV
+2452 VYDETV
-2458 SGMLQEITKELGEGS
+2458 GGMIQELAENIGDGS

-2487 VLKALKHT
+2487 TLKALKHT

-2563 GMLNQ
+2563 DMLNQ

-2670 FATEIAELNRQLS
+2670 FATEIAELNQQLS

-2710 NLRAQIEKQLT
+2710 DLRAQIEKQLT

-2838 GYSMSVQSAMS
+2838 GYSMSVQSAMA

-2890 TFNPRVTLAQA
+2890 TLNPRVTLAQA

-2922 MKNPMWDKGLQEEI
+2922 MKNPMWDKGLQDEI

-2998 DENFSDLK
+2998 DENFSDLQ
-3006 KGSDD
+3006 KGSDE

-3077 MDNGKNGVTA
+3077 MDKGRNGVTA

-3117 ADALMHSMDAYRDD
+3117 ADALMHSVDAYRDD

-3149 ETISGN
+3149 ETITSN
-3155 ILWGSE
+3155 VLWGAE

-3194 KLIQKLVKGDLKDAG
+3194 KLIQKLIKGNLEGAG

-3214 LIKAVAQFFGASLSN
+3214 LAKAVSQFFGAPLGN
-3229 AEKFVKMIANNIE
+3229 VEKFVKMIANNIE

-3267 FDALQSGDTAK
+3267 FDALQAGDTAR
-3278 ADRLKENFKDEKDVR
+3278 ADRLKDNFKDEKDVR
-3293 ASLKSYIKELY
+3293 SSLKGYIKELY
-3304 TGEDQ
+3304 TGENQ
-3309 QILKDETIKLL
+3309 QILKDETIRLL
-3320 QQYCGM
+3320 QKYCGM

-3343 TGIKYSDLNS
+3343 TGIKYGDLSD

-3387 QCEKDTGIAYADIDT
+3387 QCEKDTGIAFGDIGT

-3409 GKTKALAMVMKYGGK
+3409 GKAKALSMLMKYGGK

-3433 EGWLIEHEYNIKP
+3433 EGWLIEHEYNIRP

-3456 NVSVEDAFDILV
+3456 NVSVEDAFDILG

-3481 AYNEIVRWNFIEEN
+3481 AYNELVRWNFIEEN

-3522 YLDAYEA
+3522 FLDAYEA
-3529 TSIMHGVDTDGDGKA
+3529 TSIMQGVDTDGDGKA

-3575 INEKSIRNRA
+3575 INEKSVRNRA

>member
-60 ASQKAETPAPKR
+60 ASQRAETPAPKR
-72 ASAAPVIPEA
+72 ASSTPVVPEA
-82 EQRRQSERETAS
+82 EQRRQSERQTAS

-129 SAGASKEDLAD
+129 SAGASKEELAD

-148 YGLVTDYDQ
+148 YGLVTDYDK

-170 QEYKDVYADY
+170 KEYKDVYAGY
-180 NAARREVKAAT
+180 NAARQEVKAAQ

-202 GWATDDLSAQNVEQA
+202 GWATDDLSAQNIGQA

-245 DANIVSAGLKGS
+245 DANIIGSNAKNWAGQMLGTARYMQDLHTPGNEINVGPFS
-257 AAGVV
+257 FGRSTIQGVPEEVQRQAVQAQARRTEETAAR
-262 DTFGYLQELGQ
+262 L
-273 SENEKRWGIFTTGH
+273 
-287 MTEQQRHHQEV
+287 
-298 LQQRE
+298 QRE
-303 KEQYE
+303 
-308 AEHGAGTYQAV
+308 
-319 PGYIRTQNMAA
+319 
-330 DLQRQSAEQ
+330 SAEE

-353 AVDMGVQGVQMGAD
+353 GIDVAGQGVQMGLD
-367 AVVGKVIPGGSLT
+367 AATGKILPGGSLT
-380 SMALRSFG
+380 AMALRTFG
-388 SGVREA
+388 SSAQEA
-394 REAGADIYQQGLY
+394 KDAGATLTQQGLY

-433 ADDIVSHAVGRFTQN
+433 ADDIVSHAIGRFTQN

-491 FGALDG
+491 FSALNG

-537 QAGQDGMKI
+537 QAGQDGVKI
-546 GDAMRLWQK
+546 GDAMRLWQR

-575 AALEQAIDEKKF
+575 GELEKSIDDKKF
-587 DPFREKKIN
+587 DPFREQKIN

-625 GEENG
+625 GEENS

-758 GETAKIVGA
+758 GEAAKIVGA
-767 EDGKA
+767 KDGKA

-780 KTVALDDIEG
+780 KTVDLDEIEG

-797 LVTAASNGTSGEAM
+797 LVTAAANGTSGEAM

-882 EQFKAAREKA
+882 EQFKTAREKA

-999 QYQELKDFIVAEI
+999 QYQELKDFIVADI

-1630 RTEYEVVDT
+1630 RTEFEVDVP
-1639 WKLRQQMEEELGTDA
+1639 WKLKQK
-1654 FRATQLGSYLEEN
+1654 LE
-1667 QLARDLETS
+1667 
-1676 EGDIVRALKGRTGI
+1676 DIVGKDIFKDLNGYGNLDDDEVAKALADSTGNIFEALKKRNVI

-1698 GQEPEAARKE
+1698 GQAPEVTQREAD
-1708 KPLDGFGRYK
+1708 LDGSHKYK
-1718 NAQLLAVFET
+1718 NAQLLYVFDHV
-1728 IPAAELKAMNYD
+1728 PAEEINAANWESKD
-1740 STETLQ
+1740 TLQ
-1746 KVADVLQQQFM
+1746 KIADALNEQFE
-1757 DSLPSDAAKR
+1757 SSITSDQG
-1767 FAERRA
+1767 RA
-1773 IYTADKINPQIIK
+1773 FRKKYGKLYTADDINIGYIK
-1786 DALRNYEA
+1786 SALFKYQQNGNSTGTETDTNALSRALMDNTAVENDPDFKKWIEDTFN
-1794 SGGVMESEIDDV
+1794 GVV
-1806 ELNRV
+1806 KN
-1811 LRDNKAI
+1811 
-1818 EEDPQYQEWI
+1818 
-1828 RNRFG
+1828 
-1833 NLIKDSGIPNGKGI
+1833 SGIPNGKDP
-1847 YTDTGNRR
+1847 YTSSGNRR
-1855 SFKARHVPAT
+1855 SFKQTHMPAT
-1865 LENIVAQMRK
+1865 LENIVAQMQK
-1875 EQETGIGLGGINLRG
+1875 QNEKGIGLFGVNLRG
-1890 AATKAYSSVE
+1890 AATKTYSTVE
-1900 EMRRESGKLLGE
+1900 QMRADTGKLLGE
-1912 HIFDEEYDSYMKEF
+1912 HISDDVYKSYMDGF
-1926 GQRLN
+1926 HGRLHN
-1931 DLTEAATKTGY
+1931 ITSQASQSERWESMDSTE
-1942 DVAKQTL
+1942 QIL
-1949 LEAVRDSKNKT
+1949 LETLRDANSKAQMGRMLDREAK
-1960 DMKRRLQ
+1960 
-1967 NESRW
+1967 W
-1972 IRYSDELTDDLWQL
+1972 IKLYPELTDELWQL

-2083 NKILKARADYW
+2083 NKILKARAEYW

-2133 ELKEL
+2133 VLKEL

-2146 GESLFYDELY
+2146 GESLSYDELY

-2171 SLLDDSRQ
+2171 SLLDNSRQ

-2185 KDFLKGTTL
+2185 KDFLKGTAM

-2214 RFFTVSE
+2214 RYFTVSE

-2233 SAMFGEGVF
+2233 EAMFGEGVF

-2308 KLNAQIAKDRERLET
+2308 KLNAQIARDKEKLDT

-2360 VKRYYLDMLQRQRNR
+2360 VKQHYLDMLQRQRNR

-2426 AVKAKAALAQLKV
+2426 AAKAKAALAQLKV

-2444 AQDQKYAL
+2444 AQDPKYSL

-2563 GMLNQ
+2563 GELNR

-2636 RHISYGGLTVPR
+2636 RHISYGGMTVPR
-2648 LRQYYKNQM
+2648 LKQYYKNQM

-2670 FATEIAELNRQLS
+2670 FATEIAELNQQLS
-2683 EAETEQERTE
+2683 EAETEQEREE

-2701 QEQTDAYMS
+2701 QDQTDAYMS

-2721 EYDRKWIAAAQKFF
+2721 EYDRKWIAAAQQFF

-2838 GYSMSVQSAMS
+2838 GYSMSVQSAMAQ
-2849 RTFENEGKKYIE
+2849 TFENEGKKYIE

-2922 MKNPMWDKGLQEEI
+2922 MKNPMWDKGLQDEI

-2949 YSTAE
+2949 YSTTE

-2998 DENFSDLK
+2998 DENFSDLQ
-3006 KGSDD
+3006 KGSDE

-3077 MDNGKNGVTA
+3077 MDKGRNGVTA
-3087 ADVKQAKTRLIWA
+3087 ADVQQAKTRLIWA

-3214 LIKAVAQFFGASLSN
+3214 LTKAVAQFFGASLGN

-3242 DAKNGDWGTFEA
+3242 DAANGDWFKFEA

-3267 FDALQSGDTAK
+3267 FDALQAGDTAR
-3278 ADRLKENFKDEKDVR
+3278 ATRLKENFKDEKDVR

-3387 QCEKDTGIAYADIDT
+3387 QCEKDTGIAFADIGT
-3402 EVKTGRL
+3402 EVKTGRI

-3446 SELQEEYMAG
+3446 SELQEEYMDG

-3481 AYNEIVRWNFIEEN
+3481 AYNELVRWNFIEEN